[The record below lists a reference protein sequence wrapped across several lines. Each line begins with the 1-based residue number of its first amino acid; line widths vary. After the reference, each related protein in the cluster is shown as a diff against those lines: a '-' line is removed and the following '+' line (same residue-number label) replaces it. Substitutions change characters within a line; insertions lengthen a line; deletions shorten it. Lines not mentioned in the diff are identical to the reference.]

1 MDNRRLIL
9 LVIFSMSLVMLWDA
23 WLKHNQP
30 KTPAATATTQSA
42 TPVPTAPGAVAAP
55 PASSTQAVARAERE
69 KAPKLLVETDL
80 VRAEISALGGDLVRL
95 ELLKHGANDDPK
107 KPFVLFEEG
116 GAHTYLAQSGLIG
129 SGLPNHK
136 TVFSLPASGKLVL
149 KDGEQSLVVRLDA
162 PEEDGLKV
170 SKLLTFHRGTY
181 VVDVAYEI
189 MNGSAKTVSGR
200 AYYQLVRDTKS
211 AATTAGFFGGAQTY
225 TGPAFYTEAAKYMKV
240 DFGVIE
246 KNEKLDEKLPKPASD
261 GWVAMVQ
268 HYFVS
273 AYAPV
278 SGQRT
283 FFAEPL
289 VDGLVRVGLI
299 QPLEALAS
307 GAKTTVSVPL
317 YVGPQEQSKLSVLAP
332 GLDLVVDY
340 GMLTVIAAP
349 IFWCLSWL
357 HKLVG
362 NWGWAI
368 IALTVLIKLAFFP
381 LSAASYKS
389 MAKMKTIMPRMKR
402 IQEQY
407 KDDRMKMNQEMMELY
422 KKEKV
427 NPMGGCW
434 PILIQMPVFIA
445 LYWVLLGAVEMRQ
458 APWLGWITDLSIK
471 DPYFILPI
479 IMGVT
484 SLIQMK
490 LNPAPTDPVQ
500 AKVMMFMPIFFTVM
514 MAWFP
519 AGLVLYWVVNNILSI
534 GQQWYI
540 IRMIEGGGKAASS

>member
-30 KTPAATATTQSA
+30 KPVAGPSVTQSA
-42 TPVPTAPGAVAAP
+42 TPTPTASGQVAAP
-55 PASSTQAVARAERE
+55 AAAPNAATTAERA
-69 KAPKLLVETDL
+69 KAPKLTVETDT
-80 VRAEISALGGDLVRL
+80 VRAQISALGGDLVRL
-95 ELLKHGANDDPK
+95 ELLKHGANNDRT

-116 GAHTYLAQSGLIG
+116 GAHSYIAQSGLIG
-129 SGLPNHK
+129 AGLPNHK
-136 TVFSLPASGKLVL
+136 TVFALPSADKLVL
-149 KDGEQSLVVRLDA
+149 KDGEQALSVRLEA
-162 PEEDGLKV
+162 PEQNGVKV
-170 SKLLTFHRGTY
+170 AKVLTFHRGSH
-181 VVDVAYEI
+181 VIDVAYEI
-189 MNGSAKTVSGR
+189 ANGGNAAVAGHS
-200 AYYQLVRDTKS
+200 YYQLTRDTK
-211 AATTAGFFGGAQTY
+211 AAENTAGFFGGAQTY
-225 TGPAFYTEAAKYMKV
+225 TGPAFYTDAEKYKKV
-240 DFGVIE
+240 DFKTIGKGE
-246 KNEKLDEKLPKPASD
+246 AKLPKTAPD

-273 AYAPV
+273 AYAPKQ
-278 SGQRT
+278 GQRE
-283 FFAEPL
+283 FFARPL
-289 VDGLVRVGLI
+289 DGDLVAAGLI
-299 QPLEALAS
+299 QPLPQIAA
-307 GAKTTVSVPL
+307 GQKATVSVPL
-317 YVGPQEQSKLSVLAP
+317 YAGPQEQRELSDLAP

-340 GMLTVIAAP
+340 GWLTVIAAP
-349 IFWCLSWL
+349 IFWGLSWL

-368 IALTVLIKLAFFP
+368 ILLTVLIKLAFFP

-389 MAKMKTIMPRMKR
+389 MAKMKTVMPRMKR

-434 PILIQMPVFIA
+434 PMLIQMPVFIA

-484 SLIQMK
+484 SLVQMK
-490 LNPAPTDPVQ
+490 LSPSSPDPVQ
-500 AKVMMFMPIFFTVM
+500 QKVMMFMPIFFTVM

-519 AGLVLYWVVNNILSI
+519 SGLVLYWVVNNMLSI

-540 IRMIEGGGKAASS
+540 TRMFDSGAKPANS

>member
-30 KTPAATATTQSA
+30 KTPAAVAAAATQGA
-42 TPVPTAPGAVAAP
+42 TPVPSAPGVVAAP
-55 PASSTQAVARAERE
+55 PVSGTEAVARAERQ
-69 KAPKLLVETDL
+69 KAPKLLIETDL
-80 VRAEISALGGDLVRL
+80 IRAEVSALGGDLVRL

-129 SGLPNHK
+129 AGLPNHK
-136 TVFSLPASGKLVL
+136 TVFALPTTGKLVL
-149 KDGEQSLVVRLDA
+149 KDGEQSLVVRLEA
-162 PEEDGLKV
+162 PEQNGIKV
-170 SKLLTFHRGTY
+170 AKVLTFHRGTY
-181 VVDVAYEI
+181 VVDVGYEI
-189 MNGSAKTVSGR
+189 NNASTGAVTGH
-200 AYYQLVRDTKS
+200 AYYQLTRDTKS
-211 AATTAGFFGGAQTY
+211 AETTAGFFGGAQTY
-225 TGPAFYTEAAKYMKV
+225 TGPAFYTEAEKYKKI
-240 DFGVIE
+240 DFSSIE
-246 KNEKLDEKLPKPASD
+246 KNEAKLPKPAAD

-273 AYAPV
+273 AYVPAA
-278 SGQRT
+278 GQRE
-283 FFAEPL
+283 FYARPL
-289 VDGLVRVGLI
+289 DGGLVSAGVI
-299 QPLEALAS
+299 QPFAALAA
-307 GAKTTVSVPL
+307 GAKATVSVPL
-317 YVGPQEQSKLSVLAP
+317 YVGPQEQNKLSALAP

-340 GMLTVIAAP
+340 GWLTVIAAP
-349 IFWCLSWL
+349 IFWCLAWL

-471 DPYFILPI
+471 DPYFVLPI

-490 LNPAPTDPVQ
+490 LQPAPADPVQ
-500 AKVMMFMPIFFTVM
+500 AKVMMFMPVFFTVM

-519 AGLVLYWVVNNILSI
+519 AGLVLYWVVNNVLSI

-540 IRMIEGGGKAASS
+540 IRMIEGGGKAANS

>member
-23 WLKHNQP
+23 WQKHNQP
-30 KTPAATATTQSA
+30 KLPVASVATQATTPTPTAAGSADKPATAPLAASA
-42 TPVPTAPGAVAAP
+42 EE
-55 PASSTQAVARAERE
+55 RA
-69 KAPKLLVETDL
+69 KAPRLTIETDMI
-80 VRAEISALGGDLVRL
+80 RAQVSALGGDIVHL
-95 ELLKHGANDDPK
+95 ELRKHGANNAPK
-107 KPFVLFEEG
+107 EPLVLFDDG

-129 SGLPNHK
+129 NGLPTHK
-136 TVFSLPASGKLVL
+136 TLFALPASGNVQLR
-149 KDGEQSLVVRLDA
+149 DGDDAVTVRLQA
-162 PEEDGLKV
+162 PEQGGVKV
-170 SKLLTFHRGTY
+170 AKTLTFHRGSY
-181 VVDVAYEI
+181 VIDVGYEI
-189 MNGSAKTVSGR
+189 DNGGTTPVAGHV
-200 AYYQLVRDTKS
+200 YYQLTRDTK
-211 AATTAGFFGGAQTY
+211 AAENTAGFFGGAQTY
-225 TGPAFYTEAAKYMKV
+225 TGPAFYTEAEKYTKV
-240 DFGVIE
+240 DFKSIE
-246 KNEKLDEKLPKPASD
+246 KNEAKPPKPAGD

-273 AYAPV
+273 AYAPKD
-278 SGQRT
+278 GQRE
-283 FFAEPL
+283 FFARPL
-289 VDGLVRVGLI
+289 DGGLASAGVI
-299 QPLEALAS
+299 QPLPAVVAGQKAATS
-307 GAKTTVSVPL
+307 APL
-317 YVGPQEQSKLSVLAP
+317 YVGPQEQEKLSALAP
-332 GLDLVVDY
+332 GLDRVVDY
-340 GMLTVIAAP
+340 GRLAIIAEP
-349 IFWCLSWL
+349 IFWCLSWI
-357 HKLVG
+357 HKVVG

-402 IQEQY
+402 IQDQY

-434 PILIQMPVFIA
+434 PILIQMPVFLA

-471 DPYFILPI
+471 DPFFILPI

-484 SLIQMK
+484 SLIQMR
-490 LNPAPTDPVQ
+490 LSPSSPDPVQ
-500 AKVMMFMPIFFTVM
+500 QKVMMFMPVFFTVM

-519 AGLVLYWVVNNILSI
+519 SGLVLYWVVNNLLSI

-540 IRMIEGGGKAASS
+540 TRMFGVDSKATHS